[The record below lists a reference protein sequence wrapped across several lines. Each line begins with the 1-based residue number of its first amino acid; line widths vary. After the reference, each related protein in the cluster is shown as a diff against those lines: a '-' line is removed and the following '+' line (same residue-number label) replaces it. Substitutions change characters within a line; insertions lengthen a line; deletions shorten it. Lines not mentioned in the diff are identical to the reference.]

1 MKSFIKTYTI
11 GILYLSLMA
20 SCGSLVEGLNENP
33 NSPTSSPYNFVL
45 TGAEVGTI
53 MLHEGETARKAN
65 IFSGHLEGID
75 RQHLGFSEYIVS
87 SGDFDRQW
95 DDAYVHAIRNALV
108 AEELAIEEGRI
119 GIATGIAKVLQAL
132 SFGTTTSLY
141 GDIPFEEAGSVE
153 FENPAF
159 DNQLDVYE
167 QLQTLLDESIIQ
179 LQSGEGRLVANT
191 DFYFEGDAIPWIE
204 VAYTL
209 KARYYLHTGNY
220 TAAYQ
225 AASNGISSHDN
236 SMLIPHIQAQPGSNL
251 YNQFFAVARPNDIKI
266 SDFFDAI
273 INPSSAAYRGNAKTN
288 ETARYNNYFRTNNS
302 GVTVNTNNN
311 GYMAA
316 AAPFPLVGYAEN
328 LLILAE
334 AGLRA
339 NNFNTGLTHLNE
351 FRDFMSTGG
360 YLYNVD
366 QNTNG
371 LLYEAYVVNDFQP
384 NGMANA
390 DNLSQNDALLQ
401 EILEERY
408 ITLFG
413 QIEAFSDTRRTY
425 NEQNVRVQVQ
435 PNSGNELP
443 QRFLYPQS
451 EIDRNDNTPSP
462 IPGFFEKTPVNQ

>member
-1 MKSFIKTYTI
+1 MKSFIKKYI
-11 GILYLSLMA
+11 FGYIVILLFA
-20 SCGSLVEGLNENP
+20 SCGSLVEGLNETP

-45 TGAEVGTI
+45 TGAQVGTI
-53 MLHEGETARKAN
+53 IVHEGEAARKAN

-75 RQHLGFSEYIVS
+75 RQHLGFNDYIVS
-87 SGDFDRQW
+87 SGDFDSQW
-95 DDAYVHAIRNALV
+95 DDAYVHAIRNALE
-108 AEELAIEEGRI
+108 AEKTAEEEGRI

-132 SFGTTTSLY
+132 AFGTSTSLW
-141 GDIPFEEAGSVE
+141 GDIPFDEAGFLE
-153 FENPAF
+153 FQNPAF
-159 DNQLDVYE
+159 ENQLEVYDE
-167 QLQTLLDESIIQ
+167 LQLLLDEAITE
-179 LQSGEGRLVANT
+179 LQSGEGRLVSNT

-220 TAAYQ
+220 PEAYQ

-236 SMLIPHIQAQPGSNL
+236 SMMAPHIQAQPGSNL
-251 YNQFFAVARPNDIKI
+251 YNQFFAVSRPNDIKI
-266 SDFFDAI
+266 SDFFDGLV
-273 INPSSAAYRGNAKTN
+273 NPSSGDYRGNAKTD

-316 AAPFPLVGYAEN
+316 AAPFPLVSYAEN

-334 AGLRA
+334 TGLRS
-339 NNFNTGLTHLNE
+339 NSFGIGLSHLNE
-351 FRDFMSTGG
+351 FRAFMRLGG
-360 YLYNVD
+360 YLYNID
-366 QNTNG
+366 ATTSG
-371 LLYEAYVVNDFQP
+371 LQYDDYVANDFQS
-384 NGMANA
+384 NGMANT
-390 DNLSQNDALLQ
+390 DNLSQNDALLK

-425 NEQNVRVQVQ
+425 NEQNVRVQVP
-435 PNSGNELP
+435 PNVGNELP

-451 EIDRNDNTPSP
+451 EIDRNSNTPSP

>member
-1 MKSFIKTYTI
+1 MKSFIKTYIT
-11 GILYLSLMA
+11 GILYISLLA

-45 TGAEVGTI
+45 TGAEVGAI

-87 SGDFDRQW
+87 SGDFDSQW

-108 AEELAIEEGRI
+108 AEELAIEEGRT
-119 GIATGIAKVLQAL
+119 GIATGISKVLQAL

-141 GDIPFEEAGSVE
+141 GDIPFDEAGFIE

-159 DNQLDVYE
+159 NAQVEVYE
-167 QLQTLLDESIIQ
+167 KLQTLLDDAITE
-179 LQSGEGRLVANT
+179 LQSGEGRLVSNT
-191 DFYFEGDAIPWIE
+191 DFYFEGDANPWIE

-220 TAAYQ
+220 TEAYQ
-225 AASNGISSHDN
+225 AATNGISLNDN
-236 SMLIPHIQAQPGSNL
+236 SMLVPHVQAQPGSNL

-266 SDFFDAI
+266 SDFFEGMM
-273 INPSSAAYRGNAKTN
+273 NPSSGDYRGNAKTD

-316 AAPFPLVGYAEN
+316 AAPFPLVSYAEN

-334 AGLRA
+334 TGLRS
-339 NNFNTGLTHLNE
+339 NDFNTGLSHLNE
-351 FRDFMSTGG
+351 FRSFMRSGG

-366 QNTNG
+366 ETSNG
-371 LLYEAYVVNDFQP
+371 LVYDDYVANDFQS
-384 NGMANA
+384 GGIANT
-390 DNLSQNDALLQ
+390 DNLSQDDALLK

-425 NEQNVRVQVQ
+425 DEQNVRVQVP
-435 PNSGNELP
+435 PNTGNELP

-462 IPGFFEKTPVNQ
+462 IPDFFEKTPINQ

>member
-1 MKSFIKTYTI
+1 MKSFIKTYII
-11 GILYLSLMA
+11 GILYISLLA

-45 TGAEVGTI
+45 TGAEVGAI

-87 SGDFDRQW
+87 SGDFDSQW

-108 AEELAIEEGRI
+108 AEELAIEEDRT
-119 GIATGIAKVLQAL
+119 GIATGISKVLQAL

-141 GDIPFEEAGSVE
+141 GDIPFDEAGFIE

-159 DNQLDVYE
+159 NAQADVYKK
-167 QLQTLLDESIIQ
+167 LQTLLDDAITE
-179 LQSGEGRLVANT
+179 LQSGEGRLVSNT
-191 DFYFEGDAIPWIE
+191 DFYFEGDANPWVE

-220 TAAYQ
+220 AEAYQ
-225 AASNGISSHDN
+225 AATIGISSNDN
-236 SMLIPHIQAQPGSNL
+236 SMLVPHVQAQPGSNL

-266 SDFFDAI
+266 SDFFEGMM
-273 INPSSAAYRGNAKTN
+273 NPSSGDYRGNAKTD

-302 GVTVNTNNN
+302 GVTVNTN
-311 GYMAA
+311 GYMSAE
-316 AAPFPLVGYAEN
+316 APFPLVSYAEN

-334 AGLRA
+334 TGLRS
-339 NNFNTGLTHLNE
+339 NDFNTGLSHLNE
-351 FRDFMSTGG
+351 FRTFMRSGG

-366 QNTNG
+366 ETSNG
-371 LLYEAYVVNDFQP
+371 LVYDDYVTNDFQS
-384 NGMANA
+384 GGIANT
-390 DNLSQNDALLQ
+390 DNLSQDDALLK

-425 NEQNVRVQVQ
+425 DEQNLRVQVP
-435 PNSGNELP
+435 PNTGDELP

-462 IPGFFEKTPVNQ
+462 IPDFFEKTPINQ